1 MSTNK
6 IKAAGFFLVEL
17 WVSWLVRVFS
27 VIMLLVRLGA
37 WVVLLLAVGGL
48 ALGAGR
54 HCVLFSYIKLEICI
68 AQPLWASTVFNFGS
82 SAAYIH
88 RRVLQ

>member
-1 MSTNK
+1 
-6 IKAAGFFLVEL
+6 
-17 WVSWLVRVFS
+17 
-27 VIMLLVRLGA
+27 MLLVRLGA

-68 AQPLWASTVFNFGS
+68 TQPLWGEHSFSFGS
-82 SAAYIH
+82 STVMPSCTKLDGT
-88 RRVLQ
+88 RVCDNVLN